1 MCGSVRPLTHSVRPE
16 IVRGR
21 STCLDDSR
29 YVATSF
35 GMRLRTLSAL
45 LVGATVAAVLIS
57 TQGQGEQLVHQA
69 RINRTPSAEILK
81 FHAVM
86 QARFD
91 VQLAQPEVAQ
101 ASQAP
106 DIWRMPA
113 IKRERIG

>member
-1 MCGSVRPLTHSVRPE
+1 MRVGVAQLTHSVRRK

-21 STCLDDSR
+21 STCLDACTF
-29 YVATSF
+29 VATSMR
-35 GMRLRTLSAL
+35 MRLRTLSAL

-57 TQGQGEQLVHQA
+57 TQGQGEQLAHEA
-69 RINRTPSAEILK
+69 RINRTPSAEVLK

-91 VQLAQPEVAQ
+91 IQFAQPEMAQ

-113 IKRERIG
+113 IKRTRVG